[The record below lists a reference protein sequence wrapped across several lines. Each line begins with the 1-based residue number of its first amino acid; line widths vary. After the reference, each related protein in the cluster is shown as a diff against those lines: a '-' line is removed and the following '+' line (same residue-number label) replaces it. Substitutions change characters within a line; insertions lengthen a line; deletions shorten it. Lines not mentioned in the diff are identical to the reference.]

1 LDHRV
6 AQICADRKTISLRIA
21 ITRYRRRYGSVY
33 DNRRMKSFD
42 VIIVGAGPA
51 GSFAAERLARAGA
64 SVALFDGRPPGEAK
78 PCGGGVTSKALK
90 AWPHLLEAVGR
101 TIDELDMYSPSGKH
115 LHLKLDEPFAVYS
128 RIAFDTF
135 LRERARDAGALVVA
149 EKVSARG
156 FKQIQEAD
164 GPAYRSEGSI
174 DPVATA
180 RGSDTGWTV
189 RTQSGEEFACKYLVG
204 ADGANS
210 AIAKKLAGPLPPA
223 EMEVAF
229 GYRAPLPESGEA
241 ATVVAFLPK
250 WVGYAWAFPR
260 IDHVSFGIATTQ
272 DAFDHE
278 ALDQLMWDFMVSYYE
293 SVRTASGSDRIKM
306 RLWKK
311 SGSQSETSQMNNLR
325 QHAERYA
332 ARIPG
337 LAPRTWDAR
346 KASGDGWALLGDA
359 AGFADPVTGE
369 GIYYAL
375 RSAELFADAF
385 LKGTPREYERLWRAD
400 FGAEL
405 KRASEM
411 RRRFYGNFWG
421 APFTDRM
428 IEFARGHR
436 GIRKVLGKLV
446 AGDQGYVDLKKKLA
460 RSALKPL

>member
-1 LDHRV
+1 MNAHM
-6 AQICADRKTISLRIA
+6 
-21 ITRYRRRYGSVY
+21 
-33 DNRRMKSFD
+33 NRFD
-42 VIIVGAGPA
+42 VLIVGAGPA
-51 GSFAAERLARAGA
+51 GSFAAERLARAGLR
-64 SVALFDGRPPGEAK
+64 VALFDGRLPGEPKA
-78 PCGGGVTSKALK
+78 CGGGVTSKALK

-101 TIDELDMYSPSGKH
+101 TIGELDMYSPSGKH
-115 LHLKLDEPFAVYS
+115 LHMKLDEPFAVYS

-135 LRERARDAGALVVA
+135 LRDRARDAGAQVFA
-149 EKVSARG
+149 GKISARG
-156 FKQIQEAD
+156 FEQTAD
-164 GPAYRSEGSI
+164 GWI
-174 DPVATA
+174 
-180 RGSDTGWTV
+180 V
-189 RTQSGEEFACKYLVG
+189 RTAEGAEFSCQYLVG

-229 GYRAPLPESGEA
+229 GYRAPLPESGRQTDSQGAQA

-278 ALDQLMWDFMVSYYE
+278 SLDKLLWDFMVSYYD
-293 SVRTASGSDRIKM
+293 VAQVGGAGKM
-306 RLWKK
+306 QLWKAA
-311 SGSQSETSQMNNLR
+311 GETQINNLR
-325 QHAERYA
+325 QKAERYA

-337 LAPRTWDAR
+337 LAPRTWDTR
-346 KASGDGWALLGDA
+346 KACGDSWALLGDA

-375 RSAELFADAF
+375 RSAELFADAY
-385 LKGTPREYERLWRAD
+385 LAGKPLSYEPAWRKD
-400 FGAEL
+400 FGGEL

-428 IEFARGHR
+428 INFARGHR
-436 GIRKVLGKLV
+436 GIRKVLGRLV

>member
-1 LDHRV
+1 M
-6 AQICADRKTISLRIA
+6 DR
-21 ITRYRRRYGSVY
+21 
-33 DNRRMKSFD
+33 FD
-42 VIIVGAGPA
+42 VLIVGAGPA
-51 GSFAAERLARAGA
+51 GSFAAERLARAGVQ
-64 SVALFDGRPPGEAK
+64 VALFDGRPPDEPKA
-78 PCGGGVTSKALK
+78 CGGGVTSKALK

-135 LRERARDAGALVVA
+135 LRERARAAGAQVFT
-149 EKVSARG
+149 EKVSGRG
-156 FKQIQEAD
+156 FKRVD
-164 GPAYRSEGSI
+164 
-174 DPVATA
+174 D
-180 RGSDTGWTV
+180 GWTV
-189 RTQSGEEFACKYLVG
+189 CAQSGAEFSAKYLVG

-229 GYRAPLPESGEA
+229 GYRAPLPDSGDA
-241 ATVVAFLPK
+241 ATVVAFLPN

-260 IDHVSFGIATTQ
+260 VDHVSFGIATTQ

-278 ALDQLMWDFMVSYYE
+278 SLDALLWDFMVAYYE
-293 SVRTASGSDRIKM
+293 VEQVGNLRRMK
-306 RLWKK
+306 LWKK
-311 SGSQSETSQMNNLR
+311 RDPQIDSLRYKNLR
-325 QHAERYA
+325 HTAERYA

-337 LAPRTWDAR
+337 LAPRTWDTR
-346 KASGDGWALLGDA
+346 KACGEGWALLGDA

-369 GIYYAL
+369 GIYYAI
-375 RSAELFADAF
+375 RSAELFADTY
-385 LKGTPREYERLWRAD
+385 LKGAPQEYEKLWRKD
-400 FGAEL
+400 FGGEL
-405 KRASEM
+405 KRASQM

-436 GIRKVLGKLV
+436 GIRKVLGQLV
-446 AGDQGYVDLKKKLA
+446 AGDQGYVNLKKKLA

>member
-1 LDHRV
+1 ML
-6 AQICADRKTISLRIA
+6 CEMDR
-21 ITRYRRRYGSVY
+21 
-33 DNRRMKSFD
+33 FD
-42 VIIVGAGPA
+42 VLIVGAGPA
-51 GSFAAERLARAGA
+51 GSFAAERLARAGVR
-64 SVALFDGRPPGEAK
+64 VALFDGRPPGEPKA
-78 PCGGGVTSKALK
+78 CGGGVTSKALK

-101 TIDELDMYSPSGKH
+101 TIDEIDMYSPAGKH
-115 LHLKLDEPFAVYS
+115 LHLKLEEPFAVYS

-135 LRERARDAGALVVA
+135 LRERARKAGAKVFA

-156 FKQIQEAD
+156 FKRLTEKVL
-164 GPAYRSEGSI
+164 

-180 RGSDTGWTV
+180 PGSDTDGGWV
-189 RTQSGEEFACKYLVG
+189 VSTQSGAEFHTKYLVG

-210 AIAKKLAGPLPPA
+210 AIARKLAGALPPA

-229 GYRAPLPESGEA
+229 GYRAPLPKSVEA

-250 WVGYAWAFPR
+250 WIGYAWAFPR

-278 ALDQLMWDFMVSYYE
+278 KLDSLLWDFMVSYYQ
-293 SVRTASGSDRIKM
+293 ASQAGSSSPRM
-306 RLWKK
+306 QLWKK
-311 SGSQSETSQMNNLR
+311 EKSETQIENLR
-325 QHAERYA
+325 QSAERYA

-337 LAPRTWDAR
+337 LAPRTWDTR
-346 KASGDGWALLGDA
+346 KACGEGWALLGDA

-369 GIYYAL
+369 GIYYAI
-375 RSAELFADAF
+375 RSAELFAETYLA
-385 LKGTPREYERLWRAD
+385 GAPVAYEQKWRAD

-405 KRASEM
+405 KRASQM

-436 GIRKVLGKLV
+436 GIRKVLGQLV
-446 AGDQGYVDLKKKLA
+446 AGDQGYTNLKKKLA

>member
-1 LDHRV
+1 MLLLS
-6 AQICADRKTISLRIA
+6 AQICVYLWLTSVSCRLAYAPTIIAAHMDRFEVL
-21 ITRYRRRYGSVY
+21 
-33 DNRRMKSFD
+33 
-42 VIIVGAGPA
+42 IVGAGPA
-51 GSFAAERLARAGA
+51 GSFAAEQLARAG
-64 SVALFDGRPPGEAK
+64 VRVGLFDGRPPGEPKA
-78 PCGGGVTSKALK
+78 CGGGVTSKALK

-135 LRERARDAGALVVA
+135 LRERARKAGATVLA
-149 EKVSARG
+149 EKVSARACKPTG
-156 FKQIQEAD
+156 D
-164 GPAYRSEGSI
+164 GWI
-174 DPVATA
+174 
-180 RGSDTGWTV
+180 V
-189 RTQSGEEFACKYLVG
+189 RTQTDAEFSGKHLLA

-229 GYRAPLPESGEA
+229 GYRAPLPEVGDA
-241 ATVVAFLPK
+241 ATVVAFLPN

-278 ALDQLMWDFMVSYYE
+278 SLDKLLWDFMVSYYE
-293 SVRTASGSDRIKM
+293 VAQVGNLRPRMD
-306 RLWKK
+306 LWKRDK
-311 SGSQSETSQMNNLR
+311 SQINNLR
-325 QHAERYA
+325 YHNLRYTAERYA

-337 LAPRTWDAR
+337 LSPRTWDTR
-346 KASGDGWALLGDA
+346 KACGEGWALLGDA

-375 RSAELFADAF
+375 RSAELFAQAY
-385 LKGTPREYERLWRAD
+385 LAGEPLAYEQSWRKD

-405 KRASEM
+405 RRASQM

-428 IEFARGHR
+428 IKFARGHR
-436 GIRKVLGKLV
+436 GIRKVLGQLV
-446 AGDQGYVDLKKKLA
+446 AGDQGYTDLKKKLA
-460 RSALKPL
+460 RSALKPI

>member
-1 LDHRV
+1 
-6 AQICADRKTISLRIA
+6 
-21 ITRYRRRYGSVY
+21 
-33 DNRRMKSFD
+33 MKSFD

-64 SVALFDGRPPGEAK
+64 SVALFDGRPPGEPKA
-78 PCGGGVTSKALK
+78 CGGGVTSKALK

-149 EKVSARG
+149 EKISARG
-156 FKQIQEAD
+156 FKRIQE
-164 GPAYRSEGSI
+164 SEGSI
-174 DPVATA
+174 DPVAIPIH
-180 RGSDTGWTV
+180 RDSDTGWIV
-189 RTQSGEEFACKYLVG
+189 RTQVGDEFACKYLVG

-229 GYRAPLPESGEA
+229 GYRAPLPGSA
-241 ATVVAFLPK
+241 DAPTVVAFLPK

-278 ALDQLMWDFMVSYYE
+278 ALDQLMWDFMISYYE
-293 SVRTASGSDRIKM
+293 SVSTSSGGDRIKM

-311 SGSQSETSQMNNLR
+311 SGSQSEKSQMNNLR
-325 QHAERYA
+325 EHAERYA

-346 KASGDGWALLGDA
+346 KACGEGWALLGDA

-385 LKGTPREYERLWRAD
+385 LKGTPNEYERLWRAD

-405 KRASEM
+405 RRASEM